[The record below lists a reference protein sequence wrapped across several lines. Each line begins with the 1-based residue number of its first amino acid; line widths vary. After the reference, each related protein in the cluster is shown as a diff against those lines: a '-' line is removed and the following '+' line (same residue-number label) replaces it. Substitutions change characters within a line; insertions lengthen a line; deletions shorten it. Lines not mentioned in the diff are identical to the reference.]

1 MLCFTAKIGLA
12 TMKKFAGVVIT
23 NHATWSISLSSYICI
38 IINHATYVCSCMHMN
53 CDCYLKLAGY
63 VPLLNCMFQY
73 LLIKL
78 RYSDEAKLS
87 YIAER

>member
-1 MLCFTAKIGLA
+1 
-12 TMKKFAGVVIT
+12 
-23 NHATWSISLSSYICI
+23 
-38 IINHATYVCSCMHMN
+38 MN